1 MGMLKGLFARRVG
14 QQGRSQHQDTPVRP
28 VWERPPIPHPS
39 PPPPPSSSG
48 ALLAHLAGG
57 ADRVVVVDTETT
69 GVFPTD
75 RVVEVAAV
83 TLDLHGRVVDEW
95 DTLVDPQRDV
105 GPTFIHGVTA
115 SMLVG
120 APTFE
125 QIAGDLAA
133 RLHGAVIAAHNLPF
147 DARILAGEYR
157 RLGVQFAVVGGV
169 DTLAATRCKLAV
181 ACRQYR
187 IPLEGAHAAL
197 VDARAT
203 ARLLVAV
210 AKQLQDGG
218 LRPLTFVSAP
228 ATSGRSVR
236 RATDTVVRAP
246 GPFLAELSSR
256 LHHAAN
262 DVGVAAY
269 LDVLDRAMANL
280 HLDGQERSALAEIAD
295 EFQLSAAQVEHA
307 HTRWLDDAVEEAAAN
322 HVITLEEY
330 DELCRAA
337 AVLGVNQQRVDRA
350 TSHLRT
356 GESTVTLE
364 AGMKVC
370 FTGAPVDPNTGVE
383 VRRNVLEEHARRLG
397 LDPVKSVTKNNCQLL
412 VAADPTSRSGKA
424 DKARQF
430 HHPVVSADDF
440 LAAGPDSAL
449 PAVTT
454 TVGQRDTLACS
465 DCDRV
470 WTRPRSRGRRPTL
483 CPDCAPDET
492 STPHAPKRQETLLCS
507 SCRREWVRIV
517 QPGRKPSCCPTC
529 T

>member
-1 MGMLKGLFARRVG
+1 MLKGLFNRRAG
-14 QQGRSQHQDTPVRP
+14 QGRTQQRDTDTPIRP
-28 VWERPPIPHPS
+28 VWERPPAPHLP
-39 PPPPPSSSG
+39 PPPPPSPG
-48 ALLAHLAGG
+48 ELLAHLAAG
-57 ADRVVVVDTETT
+57 ADRIVVVDTETT

-83 TLDLHGRVVDEW
+83 TLDLQGRVVDEW

-125 QIAGDLAA
+125 QVAGDLAA

-147 DARILAGEYR
+147 DARILGGEYR
-157 RLGVQFAVVGGV
+157 RLGVPFEVAGGV
-169 DTLAATRCKLAV
+169 DTLVATRCKLAD

-187 IPLEGAHAAL
+187 IPLDGAHAAL

-210 AKQLQDGG
+210 ANQLHDGG
-218 LRPLTFVSAP
+218 VRPMTFVSAP
-228 ATSGRSVR
+228 ASSGRTVR
-236 RATDTVVRAP
+236 RATDSAVRAP
-246 GPFLAELSSR
+246 APFLAELSSR

-280 HLDGQERSALAEIAD
+280 HLDGQERAALADIAD
-295 EFQLSAAQVEHA
+295 DFQLSAAQVEHA
-307 HTRWLDDAVEEAAAN
+307 HTRWLDDAVEEAAAD
-322 HVITLEEY
+322 HVITLGEY

-337 AVLGVNQQRVDRA
+337 AVLGVDQQRVDQA

-370 FTGAPVDPNTGVE
+370 FTGAPVDPDTGLE
-383 VRRNVLEEHARRLG
+383 LRRSVLEDHARRLG
-397 LDPVKSVTKNNCQLL
+397 LDPVKSVTLKNCQLL

-424 DKARQF
+424 NKARQF

-440 LAAGPDSAL
+440 LAAGPGATL

-454 TVGQRDTLACS
+454 TVGQRDTLVCS
-465 DCDRV
+465 DCERV
-470 WTRPRSRGRRPTL
+470 WTRPRTRGRKPTF
-483 CPDCAPDET
+483 CPDCAPTEA
-492 STPHAPKRQETLLCS
+492 STPATPERREALTCS
-507 SCRREWVRIV
+507 ACQREWVRIN
-517 QPGRKPSCCPTC
+517 QPGRKPACCPSC
-529 T
+529 S